1 MVCLEHVRPFFTS
14 TESQEF
20 IFAIARGEG
29 GGIEKSMFLKKKN
42 LTLPPVVHLEHVRPF
57 FVCTKSQEF
66 ISDIDRGG
74 E

>member
-1 MVCLEHVRPFFTS
+1 MRPFFAS

-29 GGIEKSMFLKKKN
+29 GDRKKYVFEKKN